1 MTESWAG
8 ITVCYW
14 EFEQSIAAWKR
25 NVDHASAQQQG
36 KSTWYSDYNVTIA
49 KVERQYGMRISST
62 K

>member
-14 EFEQSIAAWKR
+14 ESEQSIAALKR

-36 KSTWYSDYNVTIA
+36 KSPWYSDYGVTIG